1 MKRLLFFTGLAGALV
16 GCGSG
21 LPTPPP
27 LPTFNYG
34 TPSTQLSPEQS
45 NAASMGESELSSASG
60 ASGQTSD
67 PTAAARL
74 ADDLGTNLPSS
85 ALAAIPSSGAALR
98 SVSITSPEA
107 PARAIR
113 GAALSIGD
121 SQCVTKS
128 NNSWTFSNCSYS
140 GDGFSWSLN
149 GSISI
154 ATGSLHWDIQ
164 ATFSANSQGVSGN
177 GEFHWTG
184 QLAWTDTTITGNGL
198 SQLAVKADGQGE
210 HVEVAATRGWNASL
224 QIDAAAHCISGGTLE
239 VAQAI
244 EGKSSNG
251 QTVSSKTG
259 WKFTWTACG
268 AVSVAVGT

>member
-45 NAASMGESELSSASG
+45 NAASLGESELANASG
-60 ASGQTSD
+60 ATGQTSD

-74 ADDLGTNLPSS
+74 ADDLATNLPSS
-85 ALAAIPSSGAALR
+85 ALAAVPSSDAALR
-98 SVSITSPEA
+98 SISIPSPEA
-107 PARAIR
+107 SARAIR

-121 SQCVTKS
+121 SQCVAKGAS
-128 NNSWTFSNCSYS
+128 SWTFSNCSYS
-140 GDGFSWSLN
+140 GDGFSWNLN

-164 ATFSANSQGVSGN
+164 ATFSANTQGVSGN
-177 GEFHWTG
+177 GAFHWTG

-198 SQLAVKADGQGE
+198 STLAVKADAQGQHAE
-210 HVEVAATRGWNASL
+210 IAATRGWTADL
-224 QIDAAAHCISGGTLE
+224 QVDPVAHCISGGSLV

-244 EGKSSNG
+244 EGKASNG
-251 QTVSSKTG
+251 QTVSSKSG